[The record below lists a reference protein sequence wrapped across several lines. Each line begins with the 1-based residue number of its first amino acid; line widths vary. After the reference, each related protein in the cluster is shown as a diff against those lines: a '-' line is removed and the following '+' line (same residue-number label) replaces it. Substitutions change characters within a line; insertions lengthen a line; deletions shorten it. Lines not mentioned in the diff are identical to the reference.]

1 MKEEITYK
9 SNDGITNIHAIIW
22 RPTTEVKAIVQ
33 ISHGMVEHIERYSFF
48 ANSLNKRGI
57 LVCGNDHLGHGYSVS
72 SKANYGY
79 FAKKDS
85 PKILVDD
92 LYFLT
97 KIMKEKYPNTPYF
110 LLGHSMGSF
119 IARNYLTYYS
129 DSLTGAIIVGS
140 GYKSKALMNI
150 ALIITTI
157 TQFYHHGWFYR
168 SPFLYKMT
176 NGSFHKRFE
185 EGKEN
190 PLCWLTSD
198 ATIINEYRNNPL
210 SNFKFTC
217 NGYSTLFKLIKR
229 AGNKKQVNL
238 TVSGFVITTLVEGS
252 PSIVQA
258 FVSTSFSPYTFP
270 IHSASI
276 TIPSLVSPQT
286 IALIP
291 VAKPFFIVVPNVE
304 ESMSSSAIIGTH
316 F

>member
-9 SNDGITNIHAIIW
+9 SSDGITNIHAIIW
-22 RPTTEVKAIVQ
+22 RPTTEIKAIVQ
-33 ISHGMVEHIERYSFF
+33 ISHGMVEHIERYSLF

-85 PKILVDD
+85 PKIVVDD
-92 LYFLT
+92 LYSLT

-140 GYKSKALMNI
+140 GHKSKALMNI

-176 NGSFHKRFE
+176 NGSFHKKFE

-229 AGNKKQVNL
+229 AGNKKYAKKIRKDLSMLILSGKDDPVGNFGKDIYTIEKLYKKSGLTKVNIKL
-238 TVSGFVITTLVEGS
+238 YNGMRHELINEKNNILPITD
-252 PSIVQA
+252 I
-258 FVSTSFSPYTFP
+258 
-270 IHSASI
+270 IN
-276 TIPSLVSPQT
+276 
-286 IALIP
+286 
-291 VAKPFFIVVPNVE
+291 FIE
-304 ESMSSSAIIGTH
+304 EKREN
-316 F
+316 